1 MVDETKSWY
10 FDYMNIQKELEQKKK
25 RHAEL
30 EEELQKPAVIADT
43 KKLKALTQEYNEL
56 GEVISRAKK
65 LDELFRAMVEATRA
79 AKEEPDTELRAMA
92 EEELTALEQKKSA
105 LEAELTDILSP
116 KDPLDGKNIIIEIRA
131 GTGGDEA
138 ALFAAELFRMYGR
151 FAERKNWKTRLI
163 SQTVNDLGGAK
174 DVTFEIAG
182 RNVYR
187 HLKYE
192 SGVHRVQRIPSTEKS
207 GRIHTSTVTVAVL
220 PEAEEVDIQI
230 EPKDI
235 KVETSTARG
244 HGGQSVNTTY
254 SAIRITHLATGI
266 VVSCQDERSQQQ
278 NRERAM
284 QVLRARLFA
293 HERER
298 RHSERAAARKSMV
311 GTGERAEKI
320 RTYNFPQDRVTDHRI
335 NESWHDING
344 IMDGNLSEITN
355 ALEKVEHDD
364 TV

>member
-1 MVDETKSWY
+1 MNEVKSWY
-10 FDYMNIQKELEQKKK
+10 FDYMNLQKELEQKKK

-43 KKLKALTQEYNEL
+43 KKLKTLTQEYNEL
-56 GEVISRAKK
+56 GEVISRGKK
-65 LDELFRAMVEATRA
+65 LDELARAVAEAKRT
-79 AKEEPDTELRAMA
+79 AKEEHDSELRALA
-92 EEELTALEQKKSA
+92 EEELLALDAKRTT
-105 LEAELTDILSP
+105 LESELTDLLSP

-182 RNVYR
+182 RNVYH

-192 SGVHRVQRIPSTEKS
+192 SGVHRVQRIPATEKS

-298 RHSERAAARKSMV
+298 QHSERAAARKSMV

-335 NESWHDING
+335 NESWHNITG
-344 IMDGNLSEITN
+344 VMEGNLTEIIS
-355 ALEKVEHDD
+355 ALSKADQADAV
-364 TV
+364 